1 MNKKTNDMKNKLIG
15 VIVKMKK
22 KRMIAAAAIVSA
34 LVLLAGCAK
43 PAAPMDLPPDDAVTG
58 ISIVTTTGD
67 EVAVT
72 DPGKIEAVMSHLRAA
87 KPTRRQSVN
96 DQPTNVA
103 RYGTVS
109 IYAGNQTTVVY
120 YYEKEDSHYVE
131 QPYQGIY
138 RTEDNLEDILRQSE

>member
-1 MNKKTNDMKNKLIG
+1 MSKKAIDKKNKLIG
-15 VIVKMKK
+15 VNVKMKK
-22 KRMIAAAAIVSA
+22 KKVIAAVILLA

-58 ISIVTTTGD
+58 VSIVTTTGD

-72 DPGKIEAVMSHLRAA
+72 EPGKIEAVMNLLRAA

-103 RYGTVS
+103 SYGTVNLH
-109 IYAGNQTTVVY
+109 ADGQATVVY
-120 YYEKEDSHYVE
+120 YYEKDGGHYIE
-131 QPYQGIY
+131 QPYRGIY
-138 RTEDNLEDILRQSE
+138 RAEASPEDLLRQPE